1 MSLSSC
7 APHLLSLRDRE
18 HLKAIVAD
26 AVRRSVVI
34 RNSSKI
40 ISRVKSPYHQVA
52 RPSGF
57 LRVQRGAITNARK
70 QRKAPPERGQ
80 FKQRNGKAYLIRTIR
95 NTMSQ
100 RQPKLF

>member
-1 MSLSSC
+1 M
-7 APHLLSLRDRE
+7 LSLRDRE

-40 ISRVKSPYHQVA
+40 ISRVRSA

>member
-1 MSLSSC
+1 M
-7 APHLLSLRDRE
+7 LSLRDRE

-40 ISRVKSPYHQVA
+40 ISRVKSPYHQVRA
-52 RPSGF
+52 AFRISPCAA
-57 LRVQRGAITNARK
+57 QAITNARK